1 MIEPCVNWGTSNVRS
16 IVLHRRNYRETSLIV
31 ELFTKD
37 HGRIAA
43 VARGT
48 RKAGSHTAGL
58 LQPFMP
64 LIVSWYGK
72 GELVTLTHVESNGF
86 LGMLSGKNLR
96 CGFYLNELLMR
107 FLAKQDAHAQLFAIY
122 RQALVELQR
131 AADTVDEKILR
142 LFEKQ
147 LLVEIGYGLPTE
159 AVFNADVSYAFDA
172 NRGFIPAH
180 AGQQCFSG
188 KMLNALLSEDFADSS
203 LLQEIKQLMR
213 FVFSS
218 LLGGRPLQSRKLFE

>member
-1 MIEPCVNWGTSNVRS
+1 MALEEAFI
-16 IVLHRRNYRETSLIV
+16 LHRRSYRETSLIV

-43 VARGT
+43 VARGI
-48 RKAGSHTAGL
+48 RKGGSHTAAL

-64 LIVSWYGK
+64 LVVSWYGK
-72 GELVTLTHVESNGF
+72 SELVTLAQVEPNGF
-86 LGMLSGKNLR
+86 LGMLSGKNLC

-107 FLAKQDAHAQLFAIY
+107 FLAKQDAHAQLFEIYKQAII
-122 RQALVELQR
+122 ELQR
-131 AADTVDEKILR
+131 AADTIDEKILR

-159 AVFNADVSYAFDA
+159 TAFNAEASYCFDVS
-172 NRGFIPAH
+172 RGFILAST
-180 AGQQCFSG
+180 GQRGFSG
-188 KMLNALLSEDFADSS
+188 KMLNALLNENLDDSL
-203 LLQEIKQLMR
+203 LLQEVKRLMR

>member
-1 MIEPCVNWGTSNVRS
+1 MSIELAEAF
-16 IVLHRRNYRETSLIV
+16 ILHRRYYRETSLIV

-37 HGRIAA
+37 YGRVAA

-58 LQPFMP
+58 LQPFTP
-64 LIVSWYGK
+64 LLVSWYGK
-72 GELVTLTHVESNGF
+72 GELMTLTHVEANGF
-86 LGMLSGKNLR
+86 LGALLGKNLR
-96 CGFYLNELLMR
+96 CGFYLNELIIR
-107 FLAKQDAHAQLFAIY
+107 FLAKQDAHAQLFEIYKQAII
-122 RQALVELQR
+122 ELQR
-131 AADTVDEKILR
+131 AANAVDEKILR

-159 AVFNADVSYAFDA
+159 AVFNADASYAFDVS
-172 NRGFIPAH
+172 RGFVLAN

-188 KMLNALLSEDFADSS
+188 KMLNALLSEDFEDSC
-203 LLQEIKQLMR
+203 LLQEIKRVMR
-213 FVFSS
+213 LVFSS